1 VKHRLL
7 IISVILKLVIIPSFL
22 SWQTLSWASPQD
34 DLQAVIKDYFEAEMS
49 RNGDKVWNLL
59 APSSIFKKFY
69 SYENYLELCRLNP
82 IRVLG
87 YELTFP
93 PEISENNDRENLP
106 NVDKIA
112 TVVVK
117 VRLKGDSGKE
127 SENIS
132 VFIFLFENGSWYKG

>member
-1 VKHRLL
+1 MKHRFF
-7 IISVILKLVIIPSFL
+7 IVSVILKLVIIPSFL
-22 SWQTLSWASPQD
+22 SWHILSWAGSQD

-49 RNGDKVWNLL
+49 RNADKVWNLL

-69 SYENYLELCRLNP
+69 SYENYLELCRSNP

-87 YELTFP
+87 YELKFP
-93 PEISENNDRENLP
+93 PEISENNDKENLP
-106 NVDKIA
+106 NVEKIG
-112 TVVVK
+112 TVVIK
-117 VRLKGDSGKE
+117 VRLKGESGKE

>member
-1 VKHRLL
+1 MKRRFFIV
-7 IISVILKLVIIPSFL
+7 SVILKLVIIPSFL
-22 SWQTLSWASPQD
+22 SLHILSWAGSQD

-49 RNGDKVWNLL
+49 RNADKVWNLL

-69 SYENYLELCRLNP
+69 SYENYLELCRSNP

-87 YELTFP
+87 YELKFP
-93 PEISENNDRENLP
+93 PEISENNDKGNLP
-106 NVDKIA
+106 NVEKIG
-112 TVVVK
+112 TVVIK

>member
-1 VKHRLL
+1 MKRRFFIV
-7 IISVILKLVIIPSFL
+7 SVILKLVIIPSFL
-22 SWQTLSWASPQD
+22 SWSILSWAGSQD

-49 RNGDKVWNLL
+49 RNADKVWNLL

-69 SYENYLELCRLNP
+69 SYENYLELCRSNP

-87 YELTFP
+87 YELKFP
-93 PEISENNDRENLP
+93 PEISENNDKGNLP
-106 NVDKIA
+106 NVEKIG
-112 TVVVK
+112 TVVIK